1 MRPLAKPPEQPCA
14 AVYRV
19 RFEEAGPD
27 GLVRASVLL
36 QLAHDVAWR
45 HAAELGF
52 DRAWYEARRLGW
64 LVRSVDLEIR
74 RPIAV
79 GADLSVS
86 TELVTRGGSW
96 ARRRAV
102 MGAVAASGDPA
113 TTPNPTPVGDPA
125 GDAPAAV
132 ALTDWVLIDGRG
144 RPTRLPS
151 EVTDLFGSSG
161 GRAELGRVPI
171 GEPPAAAVHWPL
183 EVQLR
188 DLDPNGHVN
197 NAVIVDWIDQAV
209 SQAGPARV
217 GSVAAEA
224 RLPRCYRVEYLA
236 PIPPGQTLDLV
247 AWPDHD
253 RVSIRIA
260 SRREGREVA
269 RAQLL
274 PGSGSGLGY
283 GRRV

>member
-1 MRPLAKPPEQPCA
+1 MRPLAKPPEQPYA

-19 RFEEAGPD
+19 RFDEAGPD

-74 RPIAV
+74 RPIAA
-79 GADLSVS
+79 GADLRVS

-113 TTPNPTPVGDPA
+113 TNPNPAPVGHPA
-125 GDAPAAV
+125 ADAPAAV

-151 EVTDLFGSSG
+151 EVTDLFASSG

-171 GEPPAAAVHWPL
+171 GEPPAATVPRPL
-183 EVQLR
+183 DVQLR

-197 NAVIVDWIDQAV
+197 NAAIVDWIDQAV
-209 SQAGPARV
+209 SQAGLARV

-224 RLPRCYRVEYLA
+224 RLPRRYRVEYLA

-260 SRREGREVA
+260 GRREGREVA
-269 RAQLL
+269 RAQWL